1 MKSSPA
7 DWERDCPTPEL
18 SELSS
23 VCAGQQG
30 RRRGGG
36 GGCDQGAST
45 SWHKIQYRQRRGSK
59 KRRGLVRSGQLGSA
73 QCCGTSSSHDDTSQ
87 PVQRAARHV
96 WLLDPPLWVQAAVV
110 LLCCERGMMRGRL
123 AARIRRAT
131 GRKSGGVAFKIK
143 AGFVSENT
151 KQQRLYRNRRV
162 RVMGF
167 MLIYSQA
174 SNSVHNTH
182 RVL

>member
-30 RRRGGG
+30 RRRGGC
-36 GGCDQGAST
+36 CDQGAST

-151 KQQRLYRNRRV
+151 KQQRL
-162 RVMGF
+162 
-167 MLIYSQA
+167 S
-174 SNSVHNTH
+174 
-182 RVL
+182 

>member
-1 MKSSPA
+1 
-7 DWERDCPTPEL
+7 
-18 SELSS
+18 
-23 VCAGQQG
+23 
-30 RRRGGG
+30 
-36 GGCDQGAST
+36 
-45 SWHKIQYRQRRGSK
+45 
-59 KRRGLVRSGQLGSA
+59 
-73 QCCGTSSSHDDTSQ
+73 
-87 PVQRAARHV
+87 
-96 WLLDPPLWVQAAVV
+96 
-110 LLCCERGMMRGRL
+110 MMRGRL

-162 RVMGF
+162 RVIGF

-174 SNSVHNTH
+174 SNSVHNAH

>member
-1 MKSSPA
+1 MKFGDISVKFSS
-7 DWERDCPTPEL
+7 WLWTGL
-18 SELSS
+18 SHPSAEWAIKCLSGA
-23 VCAGQQG
+23 AGEEEEE
-30 RRRGGG
+30 

-59 KRRGLVRSGQLGSA
+59 KRRGVVRSGQLGSD
-73 QCCGTSSSHDDTSQ
+73 QCCGTCSSHDDTSQ

-131 GRKSGGVAFKIK
+131 GRKSGGIAFKIK
-143 AGFVSENT
+143 AGFMSENI
-151 KQQRLYRNRRV
+151 KYQRIYRNR
-162 RVMGF
+162 
-167 MLIYSQA
+167 
-174 SNSVHNTH
+174 SNSYWIHVNI
-182 RVL
+182 LIG